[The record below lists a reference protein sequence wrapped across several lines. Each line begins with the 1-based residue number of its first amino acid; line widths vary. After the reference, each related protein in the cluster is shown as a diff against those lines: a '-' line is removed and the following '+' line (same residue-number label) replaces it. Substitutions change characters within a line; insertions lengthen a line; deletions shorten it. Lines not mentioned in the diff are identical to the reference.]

1 MGALLGLRAAAR
13 RTGPALPSACQATA
27 ACLNAGPAAEEMR
40 SMRWFSARV
49 PEGFVALNN
58 IADNPGATKAVR
70 VVTLAMGR
78 LAGYPLSH

>member
-1 MGALLGLRAAAR
+1 
-13 RTGPALPSACQATA
+13 
-27 ACLNAGPAAEEMR
+27 
-40 SMRWFSARV
+40 MRWFSARV